1 MAKTIFS
8 IKANKLKKK
17 YGMAETE
24 YLVYA
29 DLRACGWSIEDAWNV
44 AFQNEGV
51 TWPADELKRQQ
62 NKLESLDSV
71 QQRMAD
77 TRGDTKDKKIADA
90 ELSAEELARETSKD
104 KILAD
109 LVIAKK
115 KMTQGTKEWI
125 DTTKMIGDFTRIK
138 QDELQTEDTTIHYFL
153 PISFPKSCD
162 ECPVFLSGTAKAKNM
177 RQKKD

>member
-29 DLRACGWSIEDAWNV
+29 DLRACGWSVDDAWNV

-90 ELSAEELARETSKD
+90 GLSAEELARETSKD

-162 ECPVFLSGTAKAKNM
+162 ECPVFLSGTAKARNM